1 MPLPIRALADFINL
15 ALGKWQ
21 NTLSGIDPSQNA
33 SLAKSLAM
41 SAAAVGYSLQDAIQD
56 AVAQAFPQ
64 TSNDGFLQ
72 LHGSYDNTVQ
82 YPAVAAMGQAAVN
95 GILNT
100 FIPTGTSLTYLAVIF
115 KTTQDATITNFNG
128 AFGTSYN
135 NGVVTAT
142 CTLPHSLATGIS
154 ITISGCSQTAFNGT
168 FTITVL
174 NTTQFTFNVTPASY
188 VVDSGTYTALMAV
201 LNVTATTAGQNT
213 NAAAGA
219 ALAIAVTNVNTTAY
233 VLYGGISGG
242 ADAETNAA
250 YLSRVMLA
258 HSLTPGIATGPQLM
272 WSAKKIAGNT
282 RVFIVPAQ
290 TSVNSGGT
298 GTPGT
303 SGYIPAVG
311 ETCLYIVR
319 DNDASIAPNTTL
331 LTQTYNQIIAD
342 GLLPSFIPP
351 SQLYVLAPILQSINL
366 RFTSISPNNSSM
378 QTAITNQL
386 NVFFQEYGSVQWSLQ
401 NYQTNGVYTAVILYS
416 VLTAFLNNIQDPV
429 TGMYLTGYTLASIN
443 GAATPTNIVPATGQL
458 PVLGTIT
465 WS

>member
-1 MPLPIRALADFINL
+1 M
-15 ALGKWQ
+15 
-21 NTLSGIDPSQNA
+21 
-33 SLAKSLAM
+33 
-41 SAAAVGYSLQDAIQD
+41 V
-56 AVAQAFPQ
+56 
-64 TSNDGFLQ
+64 
-72 LHGSYDNTVQ
+72 
-82 YPAVAAMGQAAVN
+82 
-95 GILNT
+95 
-100 FIPTGTSLTYLAVIF
+100 
-115 KTTQDATITNFNG
+115 
-128 AFGTSYN
+128 
-135 NGVVTAT
+135 
-142 CTLPHSLATGIS
+142 
-154 ITISGCSQTAFNGT
+154 
-168 FTITVL
+168 
-174 NTTQFTFNVTPASY
+174 
-188 VVDSGTYTALMAV
+188 
-201 LNVTATTAGQNT
+201 
-213 NAAAGA
+213 
-219 ALAIAVTNVNTTAY
+219 
-233 VLYGGISGG
+233 
-242 ADAETNAA
+242 
-250 YLSRVMLA
+250 
-258 HSLTPGIATGPQLM
+258 
-272 WSAKKIAGNT
+272 
-282 RVFIVPAQ
+282 IVPAQ

-319 DNDASIAPNTTL
+319 DNDANIAPNTTL

-366 RFTSISPNNSSM
+366 RFTSITPNNSSM
-378 QTAITNQL
+378 QAAITNQL